1 MGLFTKKTDENQR
14 IRKIRQMPTLRSAN
28 RIPGRLPSCLRR
40 MLPYLRILL
49 QRMGKRRQSRQRLI
63 RNKSTPLNV
72 NTGAKHA

>member
-1 MGLFTKKTDENQR
+1 MELFTKKTDENQR

-28 RIPGRLPSCLRR
+28 RIPGRLTSCLRR

-49 QRMGKRRQSRQRLI
+49 QRMGERRQSRQRLI
-63 RNKSTPLNV
+63 RNKATPLNV